1 VVTLNIHDLQGR
13 RVALLLDHVRRPAGV
28 NEAGLNAEG
37 WLAGLYLCRLEAGS
51 VRMVQKMLVM
61 R

>member
-37 WLAGLYLCRLEAGS
+37 WLAGL
-51 VRMVQKMLVM
+51 
-61 R
+61 